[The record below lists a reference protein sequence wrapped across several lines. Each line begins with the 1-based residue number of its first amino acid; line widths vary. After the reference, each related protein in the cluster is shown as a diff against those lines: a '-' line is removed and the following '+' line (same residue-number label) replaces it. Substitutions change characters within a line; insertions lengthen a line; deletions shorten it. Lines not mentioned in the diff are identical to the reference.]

1 MELGAELGPE
11 KGGLADTCGGSESIQ
26 TTPDGQSEARR
37 LTLGGGVRDDGE
49 AGGQASRW
57 RHWMEAE
64 EWCWCWKEER
74 VVVVLEDAERRRVV
88 GLVVA
93 AAATMPQGAAVCRM
107 DGRAVGRTG

>member
-49 AGGQASRW
+49 AGRQASKR
-57 RHWMEAE
+57 RHG
-64 EWCWCWKEER
+64 
-74 VVVVLEDAERRRVV
+74 RRRSGV
-88 GLVVA
+88 GGRSGLWLFW
-93 AAATMPQGAAVCRM
+93 RM
-107 DGRAVGRTG
+107 RRGEE